1 METRKVL
8 QKFIFWLP
16 SPRWCFL
23 NRSCYITSFELVQVG
38 SSAWSHFWDV
48 PLPGCFRLL
57 QRWAGGPDRIQAIL
71 VAFFLFWAQGKIYR
85 FTLFDSD
92 FDLGSSTNHHID
104 FVTVTVKR
112 VWNGGKLQVVHC
124 ESCPRTEWQLARFE
138 WESLVIFL
146 MLAMT
151 DRWSRLACLRRCYL
165 WQLNCGSKIRW
176 TAFVS

>member
-38 SSAWSHFWDV
+38 SSAWSHFS
-48 PLPGCFRLL
+48 GCFRLL

-104 FVTVTVKR
+104 FCDCDWEKGVKR
-112 VWNGGKLQVVHC
+112 GETPSSALWELPKDGVAACQVWVGELGHFFDACNDSQMVEAGMP
-124 ESCPRTEWQLARFE
+124 SP
-138 WESLVIFL
+138 
-146 MLAMT
+146 MLSMA
-151 DRWSRLACLRRCYL
+151 A
-165 WQLNCGSKIRW
+165 
-176 TAFVS
+176 